1 MLKSVAL
8 FGAGLLAWQVAAQ
21 QPTFRAVTDVVVV
34 DARVVDRSGRVVT
47 DLTADDFEVRVDG
60 ETRRIASLRYETA
73 VSAEQA
79 STILVAVD
87 RQNLRVETSR
97 ATLNAAAT
105 FVEGLPDSHAMGLL
119 VLPEDRLKVAIGQP
133 GAQVARALR
142 GLLGTYNPRM
152 PMGDDELS
160 SRSSLHRV
168 ISVMSTVKG
177 RRTVLFLA
185 DRMYDGASTLD
196 SARRAA
202 LQGVTFYVVSADAPT
217 MSAENRRPDAPASG
231 QPTSGL
237 ESLAAA
243 SGGAFMRRWAGA
255 DAVFGRIASELS
267 GQYLLTFEAEA
278 SDSGRHSIQ
287 VKVKRDGLDVRAR
300 REFVK

>member
-1 MLKSVAL
+1 MLKSIAL
-8 FGAGLLAWQVAAQ
+8 FGAGLVAWQVTAQ

-60 ETRRIASLRYETA
+60 ASRRIASLRYESA
-73 VSAEQA
+73 ESAEQD

-87 RQNLRVETSR
+87 RQNLRIETSR
-97 ATLNAAAT
+97 ATLNAAAK
-105 FVEGLPDSHAMGLL
+105 FVDGLPDSHAKGLL
-119 VLPEDRLKVAIGQP
+119 VLPEDRLRVAMGQP
-133 GAQVARALR
+133 GGQVARARR

-185 DRMYDGASTLD
+185 DRMYEGASTLD

-202 LQGVTFYVVSADAPT
+202 LQGAGERPLLASTRRRCADP
-217 MSAENRRPDAPASG
+217 
-231 QPTSGL
+231 
-237 ESLAAA
+237 LAFPL
-243 SGGAFMRRWAGA
+243 G
-255 DAVFGRIASELS
+255 
-267 GQYLLTFEAEA
+267 
-278 SDSGRHSIQ
+278 SDS
-287 VKVKRDGLDVRAR
+287 
-300 REFVK
+300 

>member
-160 SRSSLHRV
+160 SRSSSPIGIR
-168 ISVMSTVKG
+168 
-177 RRTVLFLA
+177 
-185 DRMYDGASTLD
+185 
-196 SARRAA
+196 
-202 LQGVTFYVVSADAPT
+202 
-217 MSAENRRPDAPASG
+217 
-231 QPTSGL
+231 GL
-237 ESLAAA
+237 
-243 SGGAFMRRWAGA
+243 
-255 DAVFGRIASELS
+255 
-267 GQYLLTFEAEA
+267 
-278 SDSGRHSIQ
+278 
-287 VKVKRDGLDVRAR
+287 
-300 REFVK
+300 